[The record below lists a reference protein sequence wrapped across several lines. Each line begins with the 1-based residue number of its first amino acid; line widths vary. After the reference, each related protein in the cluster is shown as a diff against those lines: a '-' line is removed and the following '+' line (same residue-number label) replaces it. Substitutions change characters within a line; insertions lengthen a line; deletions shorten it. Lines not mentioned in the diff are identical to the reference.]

1 MLNSE
6 YAKQRILDAALDL
19 FGKIGYAATT
29 VRMIATQADVSLSA
43 IPYYFESKENL
54 YLHVVQKATKAFH
67 DYFLKDS
74 AEIQSELSHEPID
87 PDKAKKLILLLANKH
102 FDFVFNPDNEKQL
115 RLFFQMRS
123 SEDAPHV
130 GGDLLGTTTVR
141 PMVSLL
147 MRIKPSL
154 TENEAIVLAYSII
167 GEQLFFFYHKPGIL
181 EQLGRSAYDKKTCS
195 LIRKTLLSKLT
206 LMLDL

>member
-54 YLHVVQKATKAFH
+54 YLHVVQKATNAFH

-74 AEIQSELSHEPID
+74 AEIQSELSHESID

-102 FDFVFNPDNEKQL
+102 FDFVFVTKRSKFTKLLLPTSSFHAAT
-115 RLFFQMRS
+115 RLWS
-123 SEDAPHV
+123 
-130 GGDLLGTTTVR
+130 
-141 PMVSLL
+141 
-147 MRIKPSL
+147 RI
-154 TENEAIVLAYSII
+154 
-167 GEQLFFFYHKPGIL
+167 
-181 EQLGRSAYDKKTCS
+181 
-195 LIRKTLLSKLT
+195 
-206 LMLDL
+206 